1 MFIKR
6 DLAAIRIDYGR
17 VERQEQNQDSEKGD
31 YSSNTEKDEGIQV
44 HGSSWD
50 ETRDWQLADPFDGKS
65 REESRVT
72 SSVLA

>member
-50 ETRDWQLADPFDGKS
+50 ETRD
-65 REESRVT
+65 
-72 SSVLA
+72 